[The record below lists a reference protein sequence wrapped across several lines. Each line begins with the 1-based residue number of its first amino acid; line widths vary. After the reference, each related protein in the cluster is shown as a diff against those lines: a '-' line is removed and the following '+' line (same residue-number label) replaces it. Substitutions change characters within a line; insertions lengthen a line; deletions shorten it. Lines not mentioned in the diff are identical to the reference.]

1 MEEVAYVFRPSREGD
16 FLREMLRDY
25 KGVLVSDFYAV
36 YDDVDCPQ
44 QKCLIHLIRDLNQ
57 MLLANPFDAE
67 VQSATEGFGSL
78 LRQTVATI
86 DEHGLRRHYL
96 RRHRTDIDRYFEA
109 LAGSSPQS
117 EAAQAIRDR
126 LLRYRKKLFTFVDHD
141 DVAWNNNPAEN
152 AIKQF
157 ARSEERRVGSDW
169 SSDVCSSDLTG
180 HSRPAL
186 AVPEETLHVRRS

>member
-1 MEEVAYVFRPSREGD
+1 MWCCFCFFSSRRRHTRLQGD
-16 FLREMLRDY
+16 WS
-25 KGVLVSDFYAV
+25 SDV
-36 YDDVDCPQ
+36 CST
-44 QKCLIHLIRDLNQ
+44 DL
-57 MLLANPFDAE
+57 
-67 VQSATEGFGSL
+67 QSATEGFGSL

-141 DVAWNNNPAEN
+141 DVAWNNN
-152 AIKQF
+152 
-157 ARSEERRVGSDW
+157 
-169 SSDVCSSDLTG
+169 
-180 HSRPAL
+180 
-186 AVPEETLHVRRS
+186 